1 MPVADVGREGSGIS
15 GEASSPGAQPAV
27 LVVEDE
33 ELVRINSCETL
44 EEAGLKVLEAANA
57 EEGVALLETHPEIRV
72 LVTDVRMPGWMSGID
87 LARLVEKKWPEIS
100 ILVTSAYYTADEGE
114 LPENMTLLPKPFS
127 PDALAREVRLLLKR

>member
-1 MPVADVGREGSGIS
+1 MADLGREESGAPE
-15 GEASSPGAQPAV
+15 GASDIHPAV

-44 EEAGLKVLEAANA
+44 EAAGLKVLEAANA

-100 ILVTSAYYTADEGE
+100 ILVTSAYYTAEEGE
-114 LPENMTLLPKPFS
+114 LPENMTLFPKPFS
-127 PDALAREVRLLLKR
+127 ADALAREVRLLMKR

>member
-1 MPVADVGREGSGIS
+1 MADFGREESGAPER
-15 GEASSPGAQPAV
+15 GQAPEGQPAV

-33 ELVRINSCETL
+33 ELVRLNSCETL
-44 EEAGLKVLEAANA
+44 EAAGLKVLEAANA

-100 ILVTSAYYTADEGE
+100 ILVTSAYYTAEEGE
-114 LPENMTLLPKPFS
+114 LPENMTLFPKPFS
-127 PDALAREVRLLLKR
+127 PDALAREVRLLMKR